1 MWVNPG
7 LSISTIIIDV
17 SARHYGYNLINA
29 AGLPN
34 GTLHPMLVRLQV
46 SAWSPRNGN
55 LPAGR
60 QQQQAREYTSS
71 PTTASAS
78 PGASS
83 AQSVGVPSERRMM
96 NPCIIGHTILDCLAS
111 PAVAKKVL
119 PVVNEDAVAAL
130 GLGIMSGGVGGG
142 GA

>member
-60 QQQQAREYTSS
+60 QRRPARAVHQLTDDRIRVARCELS
-71 PTTASAS
+71 P
-78 PGASS
+78 
-83 AQSVGVPSERRMM
+83 
-96 NPCIIGHTILDCLAS
+96 
-111 PAVAKKVL
+111 
-119 PVVNEDAVAAL
+119 
-130 GLGIMSGGVGGG
+130 VGGS
-142 GA
+142 A